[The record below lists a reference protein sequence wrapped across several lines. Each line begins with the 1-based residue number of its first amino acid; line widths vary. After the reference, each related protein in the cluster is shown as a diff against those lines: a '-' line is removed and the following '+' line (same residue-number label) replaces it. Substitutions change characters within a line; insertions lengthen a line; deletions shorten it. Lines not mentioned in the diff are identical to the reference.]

1 MVKYQIAEDGDKV
14 TVTGPMYV
22 CTFIRG
28 RFNDTQEVRW
38 TAKHCDVMTAARLMR
53 ELAEWLRQER
63 PELL

>member
-22 CTFIRG
+22 CTFTKG
-28 RFNDTQEVRW
+28 QFNATQEVRW
-38 TAKHCDVMTAARLMR
+38 TAKDCDVMAAARLMR
-53 ELAEWLRQER
+53 ELAEWLQREH